1 MTVIKNV
8 VTSPIF
14 IIAAAFVL
22 ILFIAYL
29 IFVARLNKNNGKGKE
44 KVNKPR
50 EL

>member
-22 ILFIAYL
+22 VLFIAYL
-29 IFVARLNKNNGKGKE
+29 IFVARLNKGKDRE